1 MTDKRG
7 VQGPSS
13 SDRRKGLRRRFYG
26 SAEAV
31 KVETAGDRE
40 TPAAW
45 RVLLDGKPIRT
56 PARALFAVPTVALA
70 EAAAAEW
77 TDQKDLIDPETMP
90 LTRLANGAIDR
101 VRGAEAEI
109 VADIA
114 KFAASDLLCYRADWP
129 QGLVDAQ
136 AEHWDPVL
144 MWVLETF
151 DAPFVSG
158 QGITPIVQPGAS
170 IAKVKQAFSAYDAF
184 SLTAM
189 HAITALLSSALLT
202 LALAQDRLSVDE
214 VWTAAHVDETWQASR
229 WGRDAEAEQ
238 RLARRFADMSAAAR
252 FLSLSRA

>member
-1 MTDKRG
+1 MTDKQG
-7 VQGPSS
+7 VRGPSL

-31 KVETAGDRE
+31 KVETAGDG

-45 RVLLDGKPIRT
+45 RVLLDGKPIMT
-56 PARALFAVPTVALA
+56 PARASFAVPTAALA
-70 EAAAAEW
+70 EAAVAEW
-77 TDQKDLIDPETMP
+77 MNQQELIDPETMP

-101 VRGAEAEI
+101 VRGAEAET
-109 VADIA
+109 VADIT

-136 AEHWDPVL
+136 AELWDPVL
-144 MWVLETF
+144 VWVLETF
-151 DAPFVSG
+151 DAPFLSG
-158 QGITPIVQPGAS
+158 QGVAPIVQSGAS
-170 IAKVKQAFSAYDAF
+170 IAKVKHVFSAYDAF
-184 SLTAM
+184 GLTAM
-189 HAITALLSSALLT
+189 HTMTALLSSALLT
-202 LALAQDRLSVDE
+202 LALAQGRLSVDE

-238 RLARRFADMSAAAR
+238 RAARRFADISAAAR